1 MFIFL
6 FVICL
11 YLYTLASELEYN
23 RMTYY
28 KSSIVCNNSLFGL
41 TQITFHFV
49 SISHTKGNENTFI
62 LLVFSASKDFSAVS
76 LPTEDPPIN

>member
-1 MFIFL
+1 MQTVPIL
-6 FVICL
+6 SKWAG
-11 YLYTLASELEYN
+11 YTDPSF
-23 RMTYY
+23 YY

-49 SISHTKGNENTFI
+49 SINHIKGNENTFI
-62 LLVFSASKDFSAVS
+62 LLVFSASKDLSAVS